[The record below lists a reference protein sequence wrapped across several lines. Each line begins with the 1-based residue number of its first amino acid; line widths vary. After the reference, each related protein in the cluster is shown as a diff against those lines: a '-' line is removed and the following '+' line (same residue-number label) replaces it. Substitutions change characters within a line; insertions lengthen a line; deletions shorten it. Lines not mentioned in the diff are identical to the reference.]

1 MAREKKNDVSKV
13 NFNSNNAFLRDQLNE
28 LDEKFKGDDAVF
40 GMTLLT
46 RTGYISGNRSIMT
59 TGHLKQAM
67 TPINPEFPKVFTEYE
82 NMVGKYST
90 GIKKAS
96 REWRVVDKIYKFEEG
111 NHLYTLI
118 VKDEETGY
126 FDVIQKKLV
135 ENLTEK
141 FGFRYNT
148 TDLDKIQV
156 GDLIPKDSVLFKS
169 TSYDEYTNYRFGV
182 NATFCYTSDVKTTED
197 AILVSQTFA
206 DKFRCVEVES
216 ITVSINDND
225 VLINL
230 YGDENNYKC
239 FPDIGEQIK
248 DKIICAT
255 RRINNDQ
262 IFYDFKET
270 NLRKINFSEDVLCTE
285 QGSGGKIIDIKVYS
299 NKTLEEMEMNE
310 YHAQVTKYYK
320 NEMRYFKEVV
330 EATQDIVK
338 ENKDHSRNFNYLYK
352 KSKDSLNDN
361 VKWCEQHGKK
371 PFSNM
376 IIEFIVEREVP
387 LKEGSKITGL
397 FGNKGVISKILPD
410 DEMPVLENGRVVD
423 VQFNCLGVINRLN
436 SFQLFEQSINFIM
449 NRTIDRIKT
458 LETNDQRAAL
468 IFTMLNHFNT
478 RQAQEMSKMY
488 SKLDNE
494 GKEEFI
500 QDVYDRGI
508 YVHIPPFWH
517 EENLFD
523 VLIKIYDK
531 YDWLTPYKVFL
542 KRNGRFRPTMNEFIV
557 GEMYIIRLKQ
567 TAAKGLSTRSVGG
580 VNLIGVPVKDSQA
593 KENKILY
600 SKTPCRVGLDELLNL
615 LIGMDPYDLAKM
627 YMSYRSSIEATHD
640 LPVQLLKQGLVDK
653 LRDDE
658 QVINRNVETINA
670 YLKTMGYK
678 LQEAEEIKELI
689 FDYIDNDLHEREM
702 PNGEKVLVTDK
713 KYIEMLIEEKVDKQM
728 QNEIFIGP
736 MEEFEERRKLLF
748 EKYMKEAKDE
758 IERPNEL

>member
-1 MAREKKNDVSKV
+1 MAREKKNEQVKV
-13 NFNSNNAFLRDQLNE
+13 NFNSNNAFLKDKLSE
-28 LDEKFKGDDAVF
+28 LDEKFKGDDSVF

-67 TPINPEFPKVFTEYE
+67 TPICPEVPKVFTEYE

-96 REWRVVDKIYKFEEG
+96 REWRVVDKIYKFEEN

-118 VKDEETGY
+118 VKDEQTGY
-126 FDVIQKKLV
+126 YDVIEKKLV

-148 TDLDKIQV
+148 EELDKIQV

-169 TSYDEYTNYRFGV
+169 TSYDEYNNYRFGV

-197 AILVSQTFA
+197 AILVSKSFA

-216 ITVSINDND
+216 ITVSVNDND

-239 FPDIGEQIK
+239 FPDIGETIK

-285 QGSGGKIIDIKVYS
+285 QGSGGKIIDIRVYS
-299 NKTLEEMEMNE
+299 NKTLEEMEINE

-320 NEMRYFKEVV
+320 NELRYFKELV
-330 EATQDIVK
+330 ESTQDVVH
-338 ENKDHSRNFNYLYK
+338 ENKDHSRNYNYVYK
-352 KSKDSLNDN
+352 KSKDVLDEN
-361 VKWCEQHGKK
+361 VKWCEQQGKK

-468 IFTMLNHFNT
+468 VFTMINNFNT
-478 RQAQEMSKMY
+478 RQAREMGELYSKM
-488 SKLDNE
+488 NE
-494 GKEEFI
+494 EQREEFI
-500 QDVYDRGI
+500 QDIYEYGI
-508 YVHIPPFWH
+508 FVHIPPFWH
-517 EENLFD
+517 ERNLFD
-523 VLIKIYDK
+523 VLSEIYDK
-531 YDWLTPYKVFL
+531 YDWLTPYKVFV
-542 KRNGRFRPTMNEFIV
+542 KKNGRFRPVMNEFIV

-580 VNLIGVPVKDSQA
+580 VNLIGVPVKDAQA

-600 SKTPCRVGLDELLNL
+600 SKTPCRVGIDELLNL
-615 LIGMDPYDLAKM
+615 LIGMDPYDLAKT

-640 LPVQLLKQGLVDK
+640 LPVQLLKNGLVDK

-658 QVINRNVETINA
+658 LVINRNVEVITT

-678 LQEAEEIKELI
+678 LEQEREIKELI
-689 FDYIDNDLHEREM
+689 FDYMDNDLHEREL
-702 PNGEKVLVTDK
+702 PNGEKVLVTDS
-713 KYIEMLIEEKVDKQM
+713 KYIEMLIMDKVEKQM
-728 QNEIFIGP
+728 ENEIFIGP
-736 MEEFEERRKLLF
+736 REEFEQRRQELF
-748 EKYMKEAKDE
+748 EKYLKEAEDTTFS
-758 IERPNEL
+758 L

>member
-1 MAREKKNDVSKV
+1 MAREKKNEQVKV
-13 NFNSNNAFLRDQLNE
+13 NFNSNNAFLKDKLSE
-28 LDEKFKGDDAVF
+28 LDEKFKGDDSVF

-67 TPINPEFPKVFTEYE
+67 TPICPEVPKVFTEYE

-96 REWRVVDKIYKFEEG
+96 REWRVVDKIYKFEEN

-118 VKDEETGY
+118 VKDEQTGY
-126 FDVIQKKLV
+126 YDVIEKKLV

-148 TDLDKIQV
+148 EELDKIQV

-169 TSYDEYTNYRFGV
+169 TSYDEYNNYRFGV

-197 AILVSQTFA
+197 AILVSKSFA

-216 ITVSINDND
+216 ITVSVNDND

-239 FPDIGEQIK
+239 FPDIGETIK

-299 NKTLEEMEMNE
+299 NKTLEEMEINE

-320 NEMRYFKEVV
+320 NELRYFKELV
-330 EATQDIVK
+330 ESTQDVVH
-338 ENKDHSRNFNYLYK
+338 ENKDHSRNYNYVYK
-352 KSKDSLNDN
+352 KSKDVLDEN
-361 VKWCEQHGKK
+361 VKWCEQQGKK

-468 IFTMLNHFNT
+468 VFTMINNFNT
-478 RQAQEMSKMY
+478 RQAREMGEMY
-488 SKLDNE
+488 SKMNE
-494 GKEEFI
+494 EQREEFI
-500 QDVYDRGI
+500 QDIYEYGI
-508 YVHIPPFWH
+508 FVHIPPFWH
-517 EENLFD
+517 ERNLFD
-523 VLIKIYDK
+523 VLSEIYDK
-531 YDWLTPYKVFL
+531 YDWLTPYKVFV
-542 KRNGRFRPTMNEFIV
+542 KKNGRFRPVMNELIV

-580 VNLIGVPVKDSQA
+580 VNLIGVPVKDAQA

-600 SKTPCRVGLDELLNL
+600 SKTPCRVGIDELLNL
-615 LIGMDPYDLAKM
+615 LIGMDPYDLAKT

-640 LPVQLLKQGLVDK
+640 LPVQLLKNGLVDK

-658 QVINRNVETINA
+658 LVINRNVEVITT

-678 LQEAEEIKELI
+678 LEQEREIKELI
-689 FDYIDNDLHEREM
+689 FDYMDNDLHEREL
-702 PNGEKVLVTDK
+702 PNGEKVLVTDS
-713 KYIEMLIEEKVDKQM
+713 KYIEMLIMDKVEKQM
-728 QNEIFIGP
+728 ENEIFIGP
-736 MEEFEERRKLLF
+736 REEFEQRRQELF
-748 EKYMKEAKDE
+748 EKYLKEAEDTTFS
-758 IERPNEL
+758 L

>member
-1 MAREKKNDVSKV
+1 MAREKKNEQVKV
-13 NFNSNNAFLRDQLNE
+13 NFNSNNAFLKDKLSE
-28 LDEKFKGDDAVF
+28 LDEKFKGDDSVF

-90 GIKKAS
+90 GIKRAS
-96 REWRVVDKIYKFEEG
+96 REWRVVDKVYKFEEN

-118 VKDEETGY
+118 VKDEQTGY
-126 FDVIQKKLV
+126 YDVIEKKLV

-148 TDLDKIQV
+148 EDLDKIQV

-169 TSYDEYTNYRFGV
+169 TSYDEYNNYRFGV

-206 DKFRCVEVES
+206 DKFRCVEIES
-216 ITVSINDND
+216 ITVSVNDND

-230 YGDENNYKC
+230 YGDEDNYKC
-239 FPDIGEQIK
+239 FPDIGETIK

-299 NKTLEEMEMNE
+299 NKTIEEMEMNE

-320 NEMRYFKEVV
+320 NELRYFKELVQS
-330 EATQDIVK
+330 TQDVVH
-338 ENKDHSRNFNYLYK
+338 ENKDHSRNYNYVYK
-352 KSKDSLNDN
+352 KSKDVLDEN
-361 VKWCEQHGKK
+361 VKWCEQQGKK

-468 IFTMLNHFNT
+468 VFTMINNFNT
-478 RQAQEMSKMY
+478 RQAREMGEMY
-488 SKLDNE
+488 SKMNE
-494 GKEEFI
+494 EQREEFI
-500 QDVYDRGI
+500 QDIYEYGI
-508 YVHIPPFWH
+508 FVHIPPFWH
-517 EENLFD
+517 ERNLFD
-523 VLIKIYDK
+523 VLSEIYDK
-531 YDWLTPYKVFL
+531 YDWLTPYKVFV
-542 KRNGRFRPTMNEFIV
+542 KKNGRFRPVMNEFIV

-580 VNLIGVPVKDSQA
+580 VNLIGVPVKDAQA

-600 SKTPCRVGLDELLNL
+600 SKTPCRVGIDELLNL
-615 LIGMDPYDLAKM
+615 LIGMDPYDLAKT

-640 LPVQLLKQGLVDK
+640 LPVQLLKNGLVDK

-658 QVINRNVETINA
+658 LVVNRNVEVITT

-678 LQEAEEIKELI
+678 LEQEREVKELI
-689 FDYIDNDLHEREM
+689 FDYIDNELHEREL

-713 KYIEMLIEEKVDKQM
+713 KYIEMLIMDKVDKQM
-728 QNEIFIGP
+728 ENEIFIGP
-736 MEEFEERRKLLF
+736 REEFEQRRQELF
-748 EKYMKEAKDE
+748 EKYLKEAE
-758 IERPNEL
+758 NTTFSL

>member
-1 MAREKKNDVSKV
+1 MAREKKNEQVKV
-13 NFNSNNAFLRDQLNE
+13 NFNSNNAFLKDQLSE
-28 LDEKFKGDDAVF
+28 LDEKYKGNDAVF

-67 TPINPEFPKVFTEYE
+67 TPIHPEFPKVFTEYE

-96 REWRVVDKIYKFEEG
+96 REWRVVDKIYKFEED

-118 VKDEETGY
+118 VKDEVTGY
-126 FDVIQKKLV
+126 YDVIEKKLV

-148 TDLDKIQV
+148 EDLDKIQV

-169 TSYDEYTNYRFGV
+169 TSYDEYNNYRFGV

-197 AILVSQTFA
+197 AILVSQSFA

-225 VLINL
+225 ILINL

-239 FPDIGEQIK
+239 FPDIGEYIN

-299 NKTLEEMEMNE
+299 NKSLEEMESNE

-320 NEMRYFKEVV
+320 NELRYFKEIV
-330 EATQDIVK
+330 ESTQDVVY
-338 ENKDHSRNFNYLYK
+338 ENKDHSRNYNYIYK
-352 KSKDSLNDN
+352 KSKDALNDN
-361 VKWCEQHGKK
+361 VKWCEQQGKK

-449 NRTIDRIKT
+449 NRTIDRIKS

-468 IFTMLNHFNT
+468 VFTMINNFNT
-478 RQAQEMSKMY
+478 RQAREMGAMY
-488 SKLDNE
+488 SKFNE
-494 GKEEFI
+494 EEKENFI
-500 QDVYDRGI
+500 QDIYDRGI

-517 EENLFD
+517 ERNLFD
-523 VLIKIYDK
+523 VLTEIYDK
-531 YDWLTPYKVFL
+531 YDWLTPYKVFI
-542 KRNGRFRPTMNEFIV
+542 KKNGRFRPVMNEFIV

-580 VNLIGVPVKDSQA
+580 VNLVGVPVKDSQA

-615 LIGMDPYDLAKM
+615 LIGMDAHDLAKM

-640 LPVQLLKQGLVDK
+640 LPVQLLKQGFVDK

-658 QVINRNVETINA
+658 LVINRNVEVITA

-678 LQEAEEIKELI
+678 LEEAKEIQELI
-689 FDYIDNDLHEREM
+689 FDCIDDDLHEREL
-702 PNGEKVLVTDK
+702 PSGEKVMVTDK
-713 KYIEMLIEEKVDKQM
+713 KYIELLIMEKVDEQM
-728 QNEIFIGP
+728 SDEVFIGP
-736 MEEFEERRKLLF
+736 KEEFEQRRQELF
-748 EKYMKEAKDE
+748 DKYYKEAE
-758 IERPNEL
+758 EREFRL

>member
-1 MAREKKNDVSKV
+1 MAREKKNEQVKV
-13 NFNSNNAFLRDQLNE
+13 NFNSNNAFLKDKLSE
-28 LDEKFKGDDAVF
+28 LDEKFKGDDSVF

-67 TPINPEFPKVFTEYE
+67 TPICPEVPKVFTEYE

-96 REWRVVDKIYKFEEG
+96 REWRVVDKVYKFEEN

-118 VKDEETGY
+118 VKDEQTGY
-126 FDVIQKKLV
+126 YDVIEKKLV

-148 TDLDKIQV
+148 EDLDKIQV

-169 TSYDEYTNYRFGV
+169 TSYDEYNNYRFGV

-197 AILVSQTFA
+197 AILVSKSFA

-216 ITVSINDND
+216 ITVSVNDND

-239 FPDIGEQIK
+239 FPDIGETIK

-285 QGSGGKIIDIKVYS
+285 QGSGGKIIDIRVYS
-299 NKTLEEMEMNE
+299 NKTLEEMEINE

-320 NEMRYFKEVV
+320 NELRYFKELV
-330 EATQDIVK
+330 ESTQDVVH
-338 ENKDHSRNFNYLYK
+338 ENKDHSRNYNYVYK
-352 KSKDSLNDN
+352 KSKDVLDEN
-361 VKWCEQHGKK
+361 VKWCEQQGKK

-468 IFTMLNHFNT
+468 VFTMINNFNT
-478 RQAQEMSKMY
+478 RQAREMGEMY
-488 SKLDNE
+488 SKMNE
-494 GKEEFI
+494 EQREEFI
-500 QDVYDRGI
+500 QDIYEYGI
-508 YVHIPPFWH
+508 FVHIPPFWH
-517 EENLFD
+517 ERNLFD
-523 VLIKIYDK
+523 VLSEIYDK
-531 YDWLTPYKVFL
+531 YDWLTPYKVFV
-542 KRNGRFRPTMNEFIV
+542 KKNGRFRPVMNEFIV

-580 VNLIGVPVKDSQA
+580 VNLIGVPVKDAQA

-600 SKTPCRVGLDELLNL
+600 SKTPCRVGIDELLNL
-615 LIGMDPYDLAKM
+615 LIGMDPYDLAKT

-640 LPVQLLKQGLVDK
+640 LPVQLLKNGLVDK

-658 QVINRNVETINA
+658 LVINRNVEVITT

-678 LQEAEEIKELI
+678 LEQEREIKELI
-689 FDYIDNDLHEREM
+689 FDYMDNDLHEREL
-702 PNGEKVLVTDK
+702 PNGEKVLVTDS
-713 KYIEMLIEEKVDKQM
+713 KYIEMLIMDKVEKQM
-728 QNEIFIGP
+728 ENEIFIGP
-736 MEEFEERRKLLF
+736 REEFEQRRQELF
-748 EKYMKEAKDE
+748 EKYLKEAEDTTFS
-758 IERPNEL
+758 L

>member
-1 MAREKKNDVSKV
+1 MAREKKNEQVKV
-13 NFNSNNAFLRDQLNE
+13 NFNSNNAFLKDKLTE
-28 LDEKFKGDDAVF
+28 LDEKFKGDDSVF

-67 TPINPEFPKVFTEYE
+67 TPICPEVPKVFTEYE

-96 REWRVVDKIYKFEEG
+96 REWRVVDKIYKFEEN

-118 VKDEETGY
+118 VKDEQTGY
-126 FDVIQKKLV
+126 YDVIEKKLV

-148 TDLDKIQV
+148 EELDKIQV

-169 TSYDEYTNYRFGV
+169 TSYDEYNNYRFGV

-197 AILVSQTFA
+197 AILVSKSFA

-216 ITVSINDND
+216 ITVSVNDND

-239 FPDIGEQIK
+239 FPDIGETIK

-285 QGSGGKIIDIKVYS
+285 QGSGGKIIDIRVYS
-299 NKTLEEMEMNE
+299 NKTLEEMEINE

-320 NEMRYFKEVV
+320 NELRYFKELV
-330 EATQDIVK
+330 ESTQDVVH
-338 ENKDHSRNFNYLYK
+338 ENKDHSRNYNYVYK
-352 KSKDSLNDN
+352 KSKDVLDEN
-361 VKWCEQHGKK
+361 VKWCEQQGKK

-468 IFTMLNHFNT
+468 VFTMINNFNT
-478 RQAQEMSKMY
+478 RQAREMGEMY
-488 SKLDNE
+488 SKMNE
-494 GKEEFI
+494 EQKEEFI
-500 QDVYDRGI
+500 QDIYEYGI
-508 YVHIPPFWH
+508 FVHIPPFWH
-517 EENLFD
+517 ERNLFD
-523 VLIKIYDK
+523 VLSEIYDK
-531 YDWLTPYKVFL
+531 YDWLTPYKVFV
-542 KRNGRFRPTMNEFIV
+542 KKNGRFRPVMNEFIV

-580 VNLIGVPVKDSQA
+580 VNLIGVPVKDAQA

-600 SKTPCRVGLDELLNL
+600 SKTPCRVGIDELLNL
-615 LIGMDPYDLAKM
+615 LIGMDPYDLAKT

-640 LPVQLLKQGLVDK
+640 LPVQLLKNGLVDK

-658 QVINRNVETINA
+658 LVINRNVEVITT

-678 LQEAEEIKELI
+678 LEQEREIKELI
-689 FDYIDNDLHEREM
+689 FDYMDNDLHEREL
-702 PNGEKVLVTDK
+702 PNGEKVLVTDS
-713 KYIEMLIEEKVDKQM
+713 KYIEMLIMDKVEKQM
-728 QNEIFIGP
+728 ENEIFIGP
-736 MEEFEERRKLLF
+736 REEFEQRRQELF
-748 EKYMKEAKDE
+748 EKYLKEAEDTTFS
-758 IERPNEL
+758 L

>member
-1 MAREKKNDVSKV
+1 MAREKKNEQVKV
-13 NFNSNNAFLRDQLNE
+13 NFNSNNAFLKDKLSE
-28 LDEKFKGDDAVF
+28 LDEKFKGDDSVF

-67 TPINPEFPKVFTEYE
+67 TPICPEVPKVFTEYE

-96 REWRVVDKIYKFEEG
+96 REWRVVDKIYKFEEN

-118 VKDEETGY
+118 VKDEQTGY
-126 FDVIQKKLV
+126 YDVIEKKLV

-148 TDLDKIQV
+148 EELDKIQV

-169 TSYDEYTNYRFGV
+169 TSYDEYNNYRFGV

-197 AILVSQTFA
+197 AILVSKSFA

-216 ITVSINDND
+216 ITVSVNDND

-239 FPDIGEQIK
+239 FPDIGETIK

-262 IFYDFKET
+262 IFYDFKAT

-299 NKTLEEMEMNE
+299 NKTLEEMEINE

-320 NEMRYFKEVV
+320 NELRYFKELV
-330 EATQDIVK
+330 ESTQDVVH
-338 ENKDHSRNFNYLYK
+338 ENKDHSRNYNYVYK
-352 KSKDSLNDN
+352 KSKDVLDEN
-361 VKWCEQHGKK
+361 VKWCEQQGKK

-468 IFTMLNHFNT
+468 VFTMINNFNT
-478 RQAQEMSKMY
+478 RQAREMGELYSKM
-488 SKLDNE
+488 NE
-494 GKEEFI
+494 EQREEFI
-500 QDVYDRGI
+500 QDIYEYGI
-508 YVHIPPFWH
+508 FVHIPPFWH
-517 EENLFD
+517 ERNLFD
-523 VLIKIYDK
+523 VLSEIYDK
-531 YDWLTPYKVFL
+531 YDWLTPYKVFV
-542 KRNGRFRPTMNEFIV
+542 KKNGRFRPVMNEFIV

-580 VNLIGVPVKDSQA
+580 VNLIGVPVKDAQA

-600 SKTPCRVGLDELLNL
+600 SKTPCRVGIDELLNL
-615 LIGMDPYDLAKM
+615 LIGMDPYDLAKT

-640 LPVQLLKQGLVDK
+640 LPVQLLKNGLVDK

-658 QVINRNVETINA
+658 LVINRNVEVITT

-678 LQEAEEIKELI
+678 LEQEREIKELI
-689 FDYIDNDLHEREM
+689 FDYMDNDLHEREL
-702 PNGEKVLVTDK
+702 PNGEKVLVTDS
-713 KYIEMLIEEKVDKQM
+713 KYIEMLIMDKVEKQM
-728 QNEIFIGP
+728 ENEIFIGP
-736 MEEFEERRKLLF
+736 REEFEQRRQELF
-748 EKYMKEAKDE
+748 EKYLKEAEDTTFS
-758 IERPNEL
+758 L

>member
-1 MAREKKNDVSKV
+1 MAREKKNEQVKV
-13 NFNSNNAFLRDQLNE
+13 NFNSNNAFLKDKLSE
-28 LDEKFKGDDAVF
+28 LDEKFKGDDSVF

-67 TPINPEFPKVFTEYE
+67 TPICPEVPKVFTEYE

-96 REWRVVDKIYKFEEG
+96 REWRVVDKIYKFEEN

-118 VKDEETGY
+118 VKDEQTGY
-126 FDVIQKKLV
+126 YDVIEKKLV

-148 TDLDKIQV
+148 EELDKIQV

-169 TSYDEYTNYRFGV
+169 TSYDEYNNYRFGV

-197 AILVSQTFA
+197 AILVSKSFA

-216 ITVSINDND
+216 ITVSVNDND

-239 FPDIGEQIK
+239 FPDIGETIK

-285 QGSGGKIIDIKVYS
+285 QGSGGKIIDIRVYS
-299 NKTLEEMEMNE
+299 NKTLEEMEINE

-320 NEMRYFKEVV
+320 NELRYFKELV
-330 EATQDIVK
+330 ESTQDVVH
-338 ENKDHSRNFNYLYK
+338 ENKDHSRNYNYVYK
-352 KSKDSLNDN
+352 KSKDVLDEN
-361 VKWCEQHGKK
+361 VKWCEQQGKK

-468 IFTMLNHFNT
+468 VFTMINNFNT
-478 RQAQEMSKMY
+478 RQAREMGEMY
-488 SKLDNE
+488 SKMNE
-494 GKEEFI
+494 EQKEEFI
-500 QDVYDRGI
+500 QDIYEYGI
-508 YVHIPPFWH
+508 FVHIPPFWH
-517 EENLFD
+517 ERNLFD
-523 VLIKIYDK
+523 VLSEIYDK
-531 YDWLTPYKVFL
+531 YDWLTPYKVFV
-542 KRNGRFRPTMNEFIV
+542 KKNGRFRPVMNEFIV

-580 VNLIGVPVKDSQA
+580 VNLIGVPVKDAQA

-600 SKTPCRVGLDELLNL
+600 SKTPCRVGIDELLNL
-615 LIGMDPYDLAKM
+615 LIGMDPYDLAKT

-640 LPVQLLKQGLVDK
+640 LPVQLLKNGLVDK

-658 QVINRNVETINA
+658 LVINRNVEVITT

-678 LQEAEEIKELI
+678 LEQEREIKELI
-689 FDYIDNDLHEREM
+689 FDYMDNDLHEREL
-702 PNGEKVLVTDK
+702 PNGEKVLVTDS
-713 KYIEMLIEEKVDKQM
+713 KYIEMLIMDKVEKQM
-728 QNEIFIGP
+728 ENEIFIGP
-736 MEEFEERRKLLF
+736 REEFEQRRQELF
-748 EKYMKEAKDE
+748 EKYLKEAEDTTFS
-758 IERPNEL
+758 L

>member
-1 MAREKKNDVSKV
+1 MAREKKNEQVKV
-13 NFNSNNAFLRDQLNE
+13 NFNSNNAFLKDKLTE
-28 LDEKFKGDDAVF
+28 LDEKFKGDDSVF

-67 TPINPEFPKVFTEYE
+67 TPICPEVPKVFTEYE

-96 REWRVVDKIYKFEEG
+96 REWRVVDKIYKFEEN

-118 VKDEETGY
+118 VKDEQTGY
-126 FDVIQKKLV
+126 YDVIEKKLV

-148 TDLDKIQV
+148 EELDKIQV

-169 TSYDEYTNYRFGV
+169 TSYDEYNNYRFGV

-197 AILVSQTFA
+197 AILVSETFA

-216 ITVSINDND
+216 ITVSVNDND

-239 FPDIGEQIK
+239 FPDIGETIK

-270 NLRKINFSEDVLCTE
+270 NLRKLNFSEDVLCTE
-285 QGSGGKIIDIKVYS
+285 QGSGGKIIDIRVYS
-299 NKTLEEMEMNE
+299 NKTLEEMEINE

-320 NEMRYFKEVV
+320 NELRYFKELV
-330 EATQDIVK
+330 ESTQDVVH
-338 ENKDHSRNFNYLYK
+338 ENKDHSRNYNYVYK
-352 KSKDSLNDN
+352 KSKDVLDEN
-361 VKWCEQHGKK
+361 VKWCEQQGKK

-468 IFTMLNHFNT
+468 VFTMINNFNT
-478 RQAQEMSKMY
+478 RQAREMGELYSKM
-488 SKLDNE
+488 NE
-494 GKEEFI
+494 EQREEFI
-500 QDVYDRGI
+500 QDIYEYGI
-508 YVHIPPFWH
+508 FVHIPPFWH
-517 EENLFD
+517 ERNLFD
-523 VLIKIYDK
+523 VLSEIYDK
-531 YDWLTPYKVFL
+531 YDWLTPYKVFV
-542 KRNGRFRPTMNEFIV
+542 KKNGRFRPVMNEFIV

-580 VNLIGVPVKDSQA
+580 VNLIGVPVKDAQA

-600 SKTPCRVGLDELLNL
+600 SKTPCRVGIDELLNL
-615 LIGMDPYDLAKM
+615 LIGMDPYDLAKT

-640 LPVQLLKQGLVDK
+640 LPVQLLKNGLVDK

-658 QVINRNVETINA
+658 LVINRNVEVITT

-678 LQEAEEIKELI
+678 LEQEREIKELI
-689 FDYIDNDLHEREM
+689 FDYMDNDLHEREL
-702 PNGEKVLVTDK
+702 PNGEKVLVTDS
-713 KYIEMLIEEKVDKQM
+713 KYIEMLIMDKVEKQM
-728 QNEIFIGP
+728 ENEIFIGP
-736 MEEFEERRKLLF
+736 REEFEQRRQELF
-748 EKYMKEAKDE
+748 EKYLKEAEDTTFS
-758 IERPNEL
+758 L